1 LIDSG
6 QKDVAIKWFREN
18 EDFYHPLAVNSL
30 SKLLG
35 LSEEEDKDK
44 SFLERATDYVTSIV

>member
-1 LIDSG
+1 MGRLKYLNPIYRSLIDSG

-18 EDFYHPLAVNSL
+18 EDFYHPLAISSL

-35 LSEEEDKDK
+35 LS
-44 SFLERATDYVTSIV
+44 